1 MANQTFISENEQN
14 RIRRED
20 LQRAVLLHLTER
32 GSAKWG
38 ALYSHFDED
47 GTGAI
52 GEALQLLAEW
62 RYIALEGDGTAKIT
76 TSGTQQLKA
85 ASHQYI
91 IIPRVMSNI

>member
-1 MANQTFISENEQN
+1 MENLTSVSENEQN
-14 RIRRED
+14 RIRREE
-20 LQRAVLLHLTER
+20 LQRAVLSHLTER

-47 GTGAI
+47 GTGEI

-76 TSGTQQLKA
+76 ASGMQRLKA
-85 ASHQYI
+85 ASHQYF
-91 IIPRVMSNI
+91 IPPLMSSV